1 MLLCEFDIPDPLLVK
16 LVAITSQLKK
26 EIDQGKQKSD
36 WTVNELLSLY
46 KANGII
52 IDKTDFYN
60 MIKSPPLDKSISNIQ
75 GNAVK
80 FKGQDAAQSTDVD
93 NNQKIVKQMAQSAL
107 K

>member
-1 MLLCEFDIPDPLLVK
+1 MLLHEFDIPDPLLIK

-26 EIDQGKQKSD
+26 EIDQGNQKPD
-36 WTVNELLSLY
+36 WTVDELLSLY

-52 IDKTDFYN
+52 IDRTDLYN
-60 MIKSPPLDKSISNIQ
+60 MIKSPPLDKTISNIQ

-80 FKGQDAAQSTDVD
+80 FKGQDSVQSTDID

>member
-1 MLLCEFDIPDPLLVK
+1 MLLHEFDIPDSLLIK

-26 EIDQGKQKSD
+26 EIDQGKQKPD
-36 WTVNELLSLY
+36 WTVDELLSLY

-52 IDKTDFYN
+52 IDKTDLYN
-60 MIKSPPLDKSISNIQ
+60 MIKSPPLDKTISNIQ

-80 FKGQDAAQSTDVD
+80 FKGQDSVQSTDID